1 MKKSLKKTLFAG
13 VAALSF
19 VAVAGVS
26 STNASAKSYAKVTS
40 NKALTTDATTR
51 NVAVNGTNALYTKA
65 GTLKGA
71 KTVATKTTL
80 AGLKNSKQGQ
90 KNFRA
95 YRVATTNRGSVYYK
109 VVSFDKTYRG
119 WIYGGKSVTAFAG
132 GIDSFNTTTAPAAAA
147 NTSSS
152 ASSASINT
160 QGQTTALTDAQK
172 NATYKI
178 TKAGTANDG
187 TATTY
192 TYPAWTEYRKGRTVT
207 DATPY
212 ANDTFKVT
220 DQTTRTREGDL
231 WVKIADTNAT
241 NGQKINGWIKY
252 SALTAQATTPTPTTT
267 PVASNAIRLN
277 FVDQS
282 GKSIATLDYTKPGT
296 NVQKDTAFGEL
307 KVDPKNSNTYTWQIT
322 DLNALSDLNNKIHNA
337 LAGTGYGFDLSNS
350 AANQSVANQSVV
362 AQAKTGET
370 TNISLVKGDTVF
382 QKLQVNTYATTDGS
396 ASAKPATDTASY
408 VAATNSAANDKITV
422 GTLPASLF
430 QGNVTLPDGKTKK
443 NIQIKLDSTT
453 ISPNGTLTE
462 AGKTVTTAI
471 SDQLKDGVTLEAVN
485 NAIEAEAAK
494 TYVAPASLNATD
506 LFGGSR
512 NASFSGT
519 DVMNYLAKH
528 TTLQTLKSGIYPVF
542 DKNGNI
548 DHFAQLTL
556 NAKSALSGTF
566 GQQSPVSVYYSYD
579 APVKVAFPT
588 ATTNNGFSPLA

>member
-26 STNASAKSYAKVTS
+26 SSNASAKSYAKVTS

-80 AGLKNSKQGQ
+80 ASLKNSKQGQ

-132 GIDSFNTTTAPAAAA
+132 GIASFSTTTAPAAAA

-192 TYPAWTEYRKGRTVT
+192 TYPAWTEYRKGRTVI

-241 NGQKINGWIKY
+241 NGQKINGWIKF
-252 SALTAQATTPTPTTT
+252 SALTAQATTPTTT
-267 PVASNAIRLN
+267 PVADNAVRFNL
-277 FVDQS
+277 VDPS
-282 GKSIATLDYTKPGT
+282 GKTIKSVDYTKLGT
-296 NVQKDTAFGEL
+296 TKKGDTLGSLSAVKDTNGNITSYQWQLNDADKTPL
-307 KVDPKNSNTYTWQIT
+307 K
-322 DLNALSDLNNKIHNA
+322 NAIDNA
-337 LAGTGYGFDLSNS
+337 LAGTGYGFDLS
-350 AANQSVANQSVV
+350 QSANQSVV

-382 QKLQVNTYATTDGS
+382 QKLQVKTYATPDSNES
-396 ASAKPATDTASY
+396 AAQPATDTASR
-408 VAATNSAANDKITV
+408 AKNDDVTV

-430 QGNVTLPDGKTKK
+430 QGMVPLKGSATPDVKM
-443 NIQIKLDSTT
+443 KLDSTT
-453 ISPNGTLTE
+453 IKPDGNLTDE
-462 AGKTVTTAI
+462 TVTKLVQAAI
-471 SDQLKDGVTLEAVN
+471 ANDDKEGTKLAAVN
-485 NAIEAEAAK
+485 NDIEAEAAK

-512 NASFSGT
+512 TASFSGT

-542 DKNGNI
+542 DKNGKI

-556 NAKSALSGTF
+556 NAKNAFGGTF
-566 GQQSPVSVYYSYD
+566 GQQSPVFVFYSYD
-579 APVKVAFPT
+579 APVKVNFPT

>member
-40 NKALTTDATTR
+40 NKALTNDATTR
-51 NVAVNGTNALYTKA
+51 NVAVNGTSALYTKA

-132 GIDSFNTTTAPAAAA
+132 GIASFNTTTAPAAAA
-147 NTSSS
+147 KTSSS

-220 DQTTRTREGDL
+220 DATTRTREGDL

-252 SALTAQATTPTPTTT
+252 SALTAQNPTPAPKPTPTPIADNQ
-267 PVASNAIRLN
+267 VAVK
-277 FVDQS
+277 FVDADS
-282 GKSIATLDYTKPGT
+282 GKQVGTTYTKT
-296 NVQKDTAFGEL
+296 NNNYLTETASEFLVSTLKFSASGYGSPISLLPAGYTDVSDPTGVQGLTGSQVAANVSALANAKYGST
-307 KVDPKNSNTYTWQIT
+307 VTYTVKKVQTTNYFGTSAKALANIQIPNGST
-322 DLNALSDLNNKIHNA
+322 GHQEISALFGNADNAYVFGNKKSGSLNSLRAALAQDTNTTGKDGASITNTQISDALSDNGLDTFYVVSINDGKDAAAAKRILVTNPSQLNN
-337 LAGTGYGFDLSNS
+337 LGTGVTVTIYQFSYVDGDFAKLNTVNTNTIDLTQYRYVPYSYKKDPTVTGSSLNNAS
-350 AANQSVANQSVV
+350 YSVV
-362 AQAKTGET
+362 
-370 TNISLVKGDTVF
+370 
-382 QKLQVNTYATTDGS
+382 
-396 ASAKPATDTASY
+396 
-408 VAATNSAANDKITV
+408 
-422 GTLPASLF
+422 
-430 QGNVTLPDGKTKK
+430 K
-443 NIQIKLDSTT
+443 N
-453 ISPNGTLTE
+453 
-462 AGKTVTTAI
+462 A
-471 SDQLKDGVTLEAVN
+471 
-485 NAIEAEAAK
+485 
-494 TYVAPASLNATD
+494 
-506 LFGGSR
+506 
-512 NASFSGT
+512 
-519 DVMNYLAKH
+519 
-528 TTLQTLKSGIYPVF
+528 F
-542 DKNGNI
+542 DKN
-548 DHFAQLTL
+548 
-556 NAKSALSGTF
+556 
-566 GQQSPVSVYYSYD
+566 VS
-579 APVKVAFPT
+579 K
-588 ATTNNGFSPLA
+588 

>member
-40 NKALTTDATTR
+40 NKALTSDATTR
-51 NVAVNGTNALYTKA
+51 NVTFTGTTALYTKA

-80 AGLKNSKQGQ
+80 AGLKNSKQSQ

-132 GIDSFNTTTAPAAAA
+132 GIASFNTTTAPAAAA

-152 ASSASINT
+152 ASSASSASINT
-160 QGQTTALTDAQK
+160 KGQTTALTDAQK

-212 ANDTFKVT
+212 AKDTFKVT
-220 DQTTRTREGDL
+220 DATTRTREGDL

-252 SALTAQATTPTPTTT
+252 SALTQTSNVPASKGIPASEGVTVNYIDKATGKT
-267 PVASNAIRLN
+267 VASKVLPFTADSSTSTVMSFDPTITGAATSSSTAKPSTPATPAKTSSAATSSSANKNDQLVQSNIPVGYSRSGYGQNTTVEATKGSTIVYYVTKNAAT
-277 FVDQS
+277 
-282 GKSIATLDYTKPGT
+282 KSISPEFYEYGTTNNLWTSLSPAQRKAFNDLNTNAKYQVTSGTVLPSATLTQLLKDSGLYTFK
-296 NVQKDTAFGEL
+296 F
-307 KVDPKNSNTYTWQIT
+307 T
-322 DLNALSDLNNKIHNA
+322 D
-337 LAGTGYGFDLSNS
+337 
-350 AANQSVANQSVV
+350 
-362 AQAKTGET
+362 
-370 TNISLVKGDTVF
+370 
-382 QKLQVNTYATTDGS
+382 
-396 ASAKPATDTASY
+396 
-408 VAATNSAANDKITV
+408 
-422 GTLPASLF
+422 
-430 QGNVTLPDGKTKK
+430 GNVTKT
-443 NIQIKLDSTT
+443 
-453 ISPNGTLTE
+453 
-462 AGKTVTTAI
+462 ATV
-471 SDQLKDGVTLEAVN
+471 
-485 NAIEAEAAK
+485 
-494 TYVAPASLNATD
+494 
-506 LFGGSR
+506 
-512 NASFSGT
+512 
-519 DVMNYLAKH
+519 
-528 TTLQTLKSGIYPVF
+528 
-542 DKNGNI
+542 
-548 DHFAQLTL
+548 
-556 NAKSALSGTF
+556 
-566 GQQSPVSVYYSYD
+566 VSVPDTNTKAGQSDVKPALYYN
-579 APVKVAFPT
+579 VK
-588 ATTNNGFSPLA
+588 

>member
-132 GIDSFNTTTAPAAAA
+132 GIASFNTTTAPAAAA

-252 SALTAQATTPTPTTT
+252 SALTAQATTPTTPTQT

-282 GKSIATLDYTKPGT
+282 GKSIATLDYTKAGT
-296 NVQKDTAFGEL
+296 NVQKGTAFGEL
-307 KVDPKNSNTYTWQIT
+307 KADPSKAIYTWQIT
-322 DLNALSDLNNKIHNA
+322 DSNALSDLTNKINNA
-337 LAGTGYGFDLSNS
+337 LAGTGYGFDISNDS
-350 AANQSVANQSVV
+350 VANKANQSVV

-382 QKLQVNTYATTDGS
+382 QKLQVNTYATTDGN
-396 ASAKPATDTASY
+396 AKAQLATDTASRAKQDD
-408 VAATNSAANDKITV
+408 VAV
-422 GTLPASLF
+422 GKLPTSLF
-430 QGNVTLPDGKTKK
+430 QGKVDLPDKTALPTKTSS
-443 NIQIKLDSTT
+443 IKLDSST
-453 ISPNGTLTE
+453 IDANGALIGSTV
-462 AGKTVTTAI
+462 KTAVAKAI
-471 SDQLKDGVTLEAVN
+471 TDGTSLEEVN
-485 NAIEAEAAK
+485 NAIEAAAAK

-542 DKNGNI
+542 DKDGNI

-556 NAKSALSGTF
+556 NAKNAFGGTF

-579 APVKVAFPT
+579 APVKVTFPT

>member
-1 MKKSLKKTLFAG
+1 MKKTLFAG

-80 AGLKNSKQGQ
+80 ASLKNSKQGQ

-132 GIDSFNTTTAPAAAA
+132 GIASFNTTTAPAAAKSA
-147 NTSSS
+147 SASS
-152 ASSASINT
+152 ASSASST
-160 QGQTTALTDAQK
+160 EQTTALTDAQK
-172 NATYKI
+172 AATYKI

-220 DQTTRTREGDL
+220 DEAVRTREGDL

-252 SALTAQATTPTPTTT
+252 SALTATAQTPATT
-267 PVASNAIRLN
+267 PVADNAVRIN
-277 FVDQS
+277 FTDAS
-282 GKSIATLDYTKPGT
+282 GKTIKSVDYTKLGAS
-296 NVQKDTAFGEL
+296 K
-307 KVDPKNSNTYTWQIT
+307 
-322 DLNALSDLNNKIHNA
+322 
-337 LAGTGYGFDLSNS
+337 
-350 AANQSVANQSVV
+350 
-362 AQAKTGET
+362 
-370 TNISLVKGDTVF
+370 KGDTLGSLSAVKDAKGNITSY
-382 QKLQVNTYATTDGS
+382 QWQVNSADAT
-396 ASAKPATDTASY
+396 P
-408 VAATNSAANDKITV
+408 
-422 GTLPASLF
+422 
-430 QGNVTLPDGKTKK
+430 
-443 NIQIKLDSTT
+443 
-453 ISPNGTLTE
+453 
-462 AGKTVTTAI
+462 
-471 SDQLKDGVTLEAVN
+471 LK
-485 NAIEAEAAK
+485 NAID
-494 TYVAPASLNATD
+494 N
-506 LFGGSR
+506 
-512 NASFSGT
+512 
-519 DVMNYLAKH
+519 
-528 TTLQTLKSGIYPVF
+528 
-542 DKNGNI
+542 
-548 DHFAQLTL
+548 
-556 NAKSALSGTF
+556 ALSGTGYSFDASVAANASVLAQAKLGDTTNVTLTKGATVYQQLSPYSTDGTSVTNAAPMYATAGPNKSVFDTTVAKDASGLTNDIEFKDTTQFNTDGTLTNDFQQELYNYLKDDNNSAKLNKLNSAILKAAAQTYIAPAALNTTDLFSGAQGASYTGQDVLNYVNGKASLKALKSGAFPQFNANGTLKGWYQLNYTPSYAANGTF
-566 GQQSPVSVYYSYD
+566 GNGASQVVYSYSS
-579 APVKVAFPT
+579 ATPTKLAAFPT
-588 ATTNNGFSPLA
+588 STGSNTSDPFIPGAQPTTPAKPTKPTTPTTGSDSTSTPTK

>member
-19 VAVAGVS
+19 VAAAGVS

-132 GIDSFNTTTAPAAAA
+132 GIASFSTTTAPAAAA

-192 TYPAWTEYRKGRTVT
+192 TYPAWTEYKKGRTVT

-252 SALTAQATTPTPTTT
+252 SALTATAQTPATT
-267 PVASNAIRLN
+267 PVADNAVRIT
-277 FVDQS
+277 FVDPQ
-282 GKSIATLDYTKPGT
+282 GNTIKSLDYVKANAKKDDTLGTLTATNGVYSWTLDET
-296 NVQKDTAFGEL
+296 L
-307 KVDPKNSNTYTWQIT
+307 KNDLQNKIT
-322 DLNALSDLNNKIHNA
+322 DALQ
-337 LAGTGYGFDLSNS
+337 GTGYGFT
-350 AANQSVANQSVV
+350 VANNVSLLG
-362 AQAKTGET
+362 QAKTGSEIKVPLT
-370 TNISLVKGDTVF
+370 KGNVVY
-382 QKLQVNTYATTDGS
+382 QQLKPVAYSNSSNPSSATPLN
-396 ASAKPATDTASY
+396 A
-408 VAATNSAANDKITV
+408 NSAATTPDNKALSNAYFGGIVDMNDNGANDTTKKFNLADVDAKTGAAGSTATTGLKAKVTDYVAGDSAKLKALNDKI
-422 GTLPASLF
+422 AS
-430 QGNVTLPDGKTKK
+430 
-443 NIQIKLDSTT
+443 
-453 ISPNGTLTE
+453 
-462 AGKTVTTAI
+462 
-471 SDQLKDGVTLEAVN
+471 
-485 NAIEAEAAK
+485 EAAAL
-494 TYVAPASLNATD
+494 YVAPSNLGAAD
-506 LFGGSR
+506 LFSGSN
-512 NASFSGT
+512 NASYTGT

-528 TTLQTLKSGIYPVF
+528 STLSTLKSPVFPVF
-542 DKNGNI
+542 DAAG
-548 DHFAQLTL
+548 DVTAWGQYTFTARQ
-556 NAKSALSGTF
+556 ALGGTF
-566 GQQSPVSVYYSYD
+566 GNGATSVYYSYP
-579 APVKVAFPT
+579 ASTTTGVTFPT
-588 ATTNNGFSPLA
+588 NSTTGYTPFGG

>member
-40 NKALTTDATTR
+40 NKALTSDATTR

-80 AGLKNSKQGQ
+80 ASLKNSKQGQ

-132 GIDSFNTTTAPAAAA
+132 GIASFNTTTAPAAAA
-147 NTSSS
+147 STSSSS
-152 ASSASINT
+152 ASSASSASST
-160 QGQTTALTDAQK
+160 EQTTALTDAQK

-192 TYPAWTEYRKGRTVT
+192 TYPAWTEYRKGRTVI

-241 NGQKINGWIKY
+241 NGQKINGWIKF
-252 SALTAQATTPTPTTT
+252 SALTAQNPTPAPAPIADNAVRFNFIDSQGKTVKSIDYVKTDAKKGDTLGSLTGPTTGTQDNFSWTLTQGVINDLQSKIDNALSGTGYSFTVSQYESTLAQAQTGSTVSLPVTKGDVVYQTLKPYVATKDNVTSTHSLT
-267 PVASNAIRLN
+267 PN
-277 FVDQS
+277 
-282 GKSIATLDYTKPGT
+282 GKSAGAFFKGSFDEGESPKATHIDISQLVITDNDGKVLSRKDSLPAVKTYIDGVTT
-296 NVQKDTAFGEL
+296 DKDTAL
-307 KVDPKNSNTYTWQIT
+307 AN
-322 DLNALSDLNNKIHNA
+322 LNNDVKEYAANFYLAPANISTSDL
-337 LAGTGYGFDLSNS
+337 
-350 AANQSVANQSVV
+350 
-362 AQAKTGET
+362 
-370 TNISLVKGDTVF
+370 
-382 QKLQVNTYATTDGS
+382 
-396 ASAKPATDTASY
+396 
-408 VAATNSAANDKITV
+408 
-422 GTLPASLF
+422 
-430 QGNVTLPDGKTKK
+430 
-443 NIQIKLDSTT
+443 
-453 ISPNGTLTE
+453 
-462 AGKTVTTAI
+462 
-471 SDQLKDGVTLEAVN
+471 
-485 NAIEAEAAK
+485 
-494 TYVAPASLNATD
+494 
-506 LFGGSR
+506 
-512 NASFSGT
+512 FSGT
-519 DVMNYLAKH
+519 KGSAFSSQDVLNYLAKH
-528 TTLQTLKSGIYPVF
+528 STLNTLKSPIYPVF
-542 DKNGNI
+542 NADGTVKEW
-548 DHFAQLTL
+548 DQLNL
-556 NAKSALSGTF
+556 NATSANSGTF
-566 GQQSPVSVYYSYD
+566 GTSPVQVVYTYGDVNVVSHPFSV
-579 APVKVAFPT
+579 
-588 ATTNNGFSPLA
+588 TNNGSSVNPLQ

>member
-132 GIDSFNTTTAPAAAA
+132 GIASFSTTTAPAAAA

-252 SALTAQATTPTPTTT
+252 SALTATDQTPTTT
-267 PVASNAIRLN
+267 PVADNAVRVT
-277 FVDQS
+277 FVDAS
-282 GKSIATLDYTKPGT
+282 GKQVGKSFDYAKTGAAKGATLGT
-296 NVQKDTAFGEL
+296 LSTVDGSYQWTLTDAQKSDLKALINTALDGTGYSF
-307 KVDPKNSNTYTWQIT
+307 
-322 DLNALSDLNNKIHNA
+322 DLNNTANA
-337 LAGTGYGFDLSNS
+337 
-350 AANQSVANQSVV
+350 AAL
-362 AQAKTGET
+362 AQAKTGAET
-370 TNISLVKGDTVF
+370 KIAVTKGSIVYQQLTPYAQTSASDTSITASKMSPIATTKNGAVYQGTVTVNKSANNGLPDSGFTLNLSDFVNADGTF
-382 QKLQVNTYATTDGS
+382 QKDDFKDASGTTKPGFKTTVSNYLNYVDTTGKDKTTTTSPEVKAARVQDLNNAFATATT
-396 ASAKPATDTASY
+396 TSY
-408 VAATNSAANDKITV
+408 I
-422 GTLPASLF
+422 
-430 QGNVTLPDGKTKK
+430 
-443 NIQIKLDSTT
+443 
-453 ISPNGTLTE
+453 
-462 AGKTVTTAI
+462 
-471 SDQLKDGVTLEAVN
+471 
-485 NAIEAEAAK
+485 
-494 TYVAPASLNATD
+494 APANLSFTD
-506 LFGGSR
+506 LF
-512 NASFSGT
+512 SGNNGAT
-519 DVMNYLAKH
+519 YSSNDVANYINGKAQLK
-528 TTLQTLKSGIYPVF
+528 TLKSGVYPVVDSDGNATF
-542 DKNGNI
+542 NQYTFNFNSANG
-548 DHFAQLTL
+548 
-556 NAKSALSGTF
+556 GTF
-566 GQQSPVSVYYSYD
+566 GSGATRVVYTYGDPATNVNYPTKTVSTTVSP
-579 APVKVAFPT
+579 F
-588 ATTNNGFSPLA
+588 N

>member
-51 NVAVNGTNALYTKA
+51 NVAVNGTTALYTKA

-132 GIDSFNTTTAPAAAA
+132 GIASFNTTTAPAAAA
-147 NTSSS
+147 STSSS

-252 SALTAQATTPTPTTT
+252 SALTAQATTPTTPTTT

-282 GKSIATLDYTKPGT
+282 GKSIATLDYTKTGT

-307 KVDPKNSNTYTWQIT
+307 KVDSSNPNTYTWQIT
-322 DLNALSDLNNKIHNA
+322 DPNALSDLTNKINNA
-337 LAGTGYGFDLSNS
+337 LAGTGYGFDLSKS
-350 AANQSVANQSVV
+350 AANQSVV

-382 QKLQVNTYATTDGS
+382 QKLQVNTYATTDGN
-396 ASAKPATDTASY
+396 ASAKLATDTASRAKKDN
-408 VAATNSAANDKITV
+408 VAV
-422 GTLPASLF
+422 GTLPASLLLGKVPVTNSVTITLDSDTINPDGTF
-430 QGNVTLPDGKTKK
+430 NATKAGPNVT
-443 NIQIKLDSTT
+443 NF
-453 ISPNGTLTE
+453 
-462 AGKTVTTAI
+462 
-471 SDQLKDGVTLEAVN
+471 LKAHSGAVN
-485 NAIEAEAAK
+485 NAIEAAAAR

-512 NASFSGT
+512 YASFSGT

-542 DKNGNI
+542 DKDGKIN
-548 DHFAQLTL
+548 HFAQLTL
-556 NAKSALSGTF
+556 NAKNAFGGTF
-566 GQQSPVSVYYSYD
+566 GQTSPASVFYSYD
-579 APVKVAFPT
+579 APVKVTFPT

>member
-132 GIDSFNTTTAPAAAA
+132 GIASFNTTTAPAAAKSA
-147 NTSSS
+147 SASS
-152 ASSASINT
+152 ASSASST
-160 QGQTTALTDAQK
+160 EQTTALTDAQK

-192 TYPAWTEYRKGRTVT
+192 TYPAWTEYRKGRTVI

-241 NGQKINGWIKY
+241 NGQKINGWIKF
-252 SALTAQATTPTPTTT
+252 SALTAQATTPTTT
-267 PVASNAIRLN
+267 PVADNAVRFNL
-277 FVDQS
+277 VDPS
-282 GKSIATLDYTKPGT
+282 GKVVKSVDYTKVNSKKGDT
-296 NVQKDTAFGEL
+296 LGSLVQTTSNGSTTLTWSLGGLEASVNTTIQDAL
-307 KVDPKNSNTYTWQIT
+307 K
-322 DLNALSDLNNKIHNA
+322 
-337 LAGTGYGFDLSNS
+337 GTGYTFDLTKN
-350 AANQSVANQSVV
+350 NVESVL
-362 AQAKTGET
+362 AQATTGSSV
-370 TNISLVKGDTVF
+370 NVPVSKADTVY
-382 QKLQVNTYATTDGS
+382 QQLKPYAYTNSTKLDLKPLNAYTKANGNAKASDNVFAPSKFSYTPSTTPSVDLSLFLGDDGNVRPSSDETYKAAAEKVKDAITKAGSVDKFNSDIASQVAFTYV
-396 ASAKPATDTASY
+396 KPAKLNVNDLFSGSKGQNYTAS
-408 VAATNSAANDKITV
+408 
-422 GTLPASLF
+422 
-430 QGNVTLPDGKTKK
+430 
-443 NIQIKLDSTT
+443 
-453 ISPNGTLTE
+453 
-462 AGKTVTTAI
+462 
-471 SDQLKDGVTLEAVN
+471 
-485 NAIEAEAAK
+485 
-494 TYVAPASLNATD
+494 
-506 LFGGSR
+506 
-512 NASFSGT
+512 
-519 DVMNYLAKH
+519 DVMNYISKH
-528 TTLQTLKSGIYPVF
+528 ASLSTLESPVF
-542 DKNGNI
+542 PVFNADGTIKNWEQYTYT
-548 DHFAQLTL
+548 AQ
-556 NAKSALSGTF
+556 SAAYGTF
-566 GQQSPVSVYYSYD
+566 GSGATNVLYSFGNAKEVSFPV
-579 APVKVAFPT
+579 AG
-588 ATTNNGFSPLA
+588 TNNSSTVSPFVER

>member
-132 GIDSFNTTTAPAAAA
+132 GIASFNTTTAPAAAA

-252 SALTAQATTPTPTTT
+252 SALTAQATTPTTPTTT

-307 KVDPKNSNTYTWQIT
+307 KVDPKNPSTYTWQIT
-322 DLNALSDLNNKIHNA
+322 DSNALSDLNNKIHNA
-337 LAGTGYGFDLSNS
+337 LAGTGYGFDIINS

-396 ASAKPATDTASY
+396 AKAQPAKDTASN
-408 VAATNSAANDKITV
+408 AASYDKTANITAD
-422 GTLPASLF
+422 TLPTSLF
-430 QGNVTLPDGKTKK
+430 QGQVTLPDSKKTP
-443 NIQIKLDSTT
+443 IKLDSTT
-453 ISPNGTLTE
+453 IKADGTLTTDA
-462 AGKTVTTAI
+462 AGVAVKNAVKDAI
-471 SDQLKDGVTLEAVN
+471 AGGTTLEAIN
-485 NAIEAEAAK
+485 NAIEAEAAQ

-579 APVKVAFPT
+579 APVKVTFPT

>member
-26 STNASAKSYAKVTS
+26 SSNASAKSYAKVTS

-80 AGLKNSKQGQ
+80 ASLKNSKQGQ

-132 GIDSFNTTTAPAAAA
+132 GIASFSTTTAPAAANSA
-147 NTSSS
+147 SASS
-152 ASSASINT
+152 ASSASSAE
-160 QGQTTALTDAQK
+160 QTTALTDAQK
-172 NATYKI
+172 AATYKI

-252 SALTAQATTPTPTTT
+252 SALTAQATTPTTT
-267 PVASNAIRLN
+267 PVADNAVRIN
-277 FVDQS
+277 FVDNT
-282 GKSIATLDYTKPGT
+282 GKAIKSLDYVKANAKKGDTLGT
-296 NVQKDTAFGEL
+296 FQLNQAGTAYSWTL
-307 KVDPKNSNTYTWQIT
+307 TTDQSNDIQSKVDAT
-322 DLNALSDLNNKIHNA
+322 
-337 LAGTGYGFDLSNS
+337 LAGTGYSFKVANNQAVLGQATTGSEVNIPLTKGSAVFQVLKPAAYSTTNPGVAHTTDLTVNKSTNPDLSN
-350 AANQSVANQSVV
+350 AVF
-362 AQAKTGET
+362 
-370 TNISLVKGDTVF
+370 TN
-382 QKLQVNTYATTDGS
+382 N
-396 ASAKPATDTASY
+396 
-408 VAATNSAANDKITV
+408 
-422 GTLPASLF
+422 
-430 QGNVTLPDGKTKK
+430 GKT
-443 NIQIKLDSTT
+443 LTVSDDSTVPSKIAFDLT
-453 ISPNGTLTE
+453 QVDANG
-462 AGKTVTTAI
+462 
-471 SDQLKDGVTLEAVN
+471 
-485 NAIEAEAAK
+485 
-494 TYVAPASLNATD
+494 
-506 LFGGSR
+506 
-512 NASFSGT
+512 
-519 DVMNYLAKH
+519 
-528 TTLQTLKSGIYPVF
+528 
-542 DKNGNI
+542 
-548 DHFAQLTL
+548 
-556 NAKSALSGTF
+556 NAKSALTAQVLAYLKGNGNTIDKLNSEIASAAAGTYVSPANLQVNDLFSGSTDASYSGSDVMNYINKHDSLKSLKSGAYPVFDANGKITSWKQVTFNAETAYAGKF
-566 GQQSPVSVYYSYD
+566 GQTTPSEVVYSFN
-579 APVKVAFPT
+579 PST
-588 ATTNNGFSPLA
+588 ATTLTTFPTTSGNGYNPFG

>member
-26 STNASAKSYAKVTS
+26 SSNASAKSYAKVTS

-80 AGLKNSKQGQ
+80 ASLKNSKQGQ

-132 GIDSFNTTTAPAAAA
+132 GIASFSTTTAPAAAA

-192 TYPAWTEYRKGRTVT
+192 SYPAWTEYKKGRTVT

-252 SALTAQATTPTPTTT
+252 SALTAQATTPTTT
-267 PVASNAIRLN
+267 PVADNAVRVN
-277 FVDQS
+277 FVDAS
-282 GKSIATLDYTKPGT
+282 GKTIKSVDYTKLGASKKGDT
-296 NVQKDTAFGEL
+296 LGSLSAVKDTNGNTSYQWQLNDADKAPL
-307 KVDPKNSNTYTWQIT
+307 KNAID
-322 DLNALSDLNNKIHNA
+322 NALS
-337 LAGTGYGFDLSNS
+337 GTGYSFDASV
-350 AANQSVANQSVV
+350 AANASVL
-362 AQAKTGET
+362 AQAK
-370 TNISLVKGDTVF
+370 LGDT
-382 QKLQVNTYATTDGS
+382 T
-396 ASAKPATDTASY
+396 
-408 VAATNSAANDKITV
+408 
-422 GTLPASLF
+422 
-430 QGNVTLPDGKTKK
+430 NVTLTKGATVYQQLK
-443 NIQIKLDSTT
+443 AYSQDANASGEL
-453 ISPNGTLTE
+453 TLTPLSPISSTATNRQAYATDVTVDGQSIALSSFVKSDSFDTKGFLAAYNTAFTAAKAATPTLTAE
-462 AGKTVTTAI
+462 KFATDFNTEVSGKAATTFITPANLNVSDLFSGNQGAGFTSTDVANY
-471 SDQLKDGVTLEAVN
+471 VN
-485 NAIEAEAAK
+485 NH
-494 TYVAPASLNATD
+494 AS
-506 LFGGSR
+506 
-512 NASFSGT
+512 
-519 DVMNYLAKH
+519 
-528 TTLQTLKSGIYPVF
+528 LQTLKSGVFPVVSADGSAVTF
-542 DKNGNI
+542 DQFVFNFSNG
-548 DHFAQLTL
+548 A
-556 NAKSALSGTF
+556 AGTF
-566 GQQSPVSVYYSYD
+566 GQTPARAVYTFNSTK
-579 APVKVAFPT
+579 PNTNVTFPT
-588 ATTNNGFSPLA
+588 SNPSNTTTPFA

>member
-40 NKALTTDATTR
+40 NKALTNDATTR
-51 NVAVNGTNALYTKA
+51 NVAVNGTSALYTKA

-132 GIDSFNTTTAPAAAA
+132 GIASFNTTTAPAAAKSA
-147 NTSSS
+147 SASS
-152 ASSASINT
+152 ASSASST
-160 QGQTTALTDAQK
+160 EQTTALTDAQK

-252 SALTAQATTPTPTTT
+252 SALTAQATTPTTT
-267 PVASNAIRLN
+267 PVADNAVRIN
-277 FVDQS
+277 FVDNT
-282 GKSIATLDYTKPGT
+282 GKAIKSLDYVKANAKKGDTLGT
-296 NVQKDTAFGEL
+296 FQLNQAKTAYSWTL
-307 KVDPKNSNTYTWQIT
+307 TTDQSNDIQSKVDAT
-322 DLNALSDLNNKIHNA
+322 
-337 LAGTGYGFDLSNS
+337 LAGTGYSFKVANNQAVLGQATTGSEVNIPLTKGSAVFQVLKPAAYSTTNPGVAHTTDLTVNKSTNPDLSN
-350 AANQSVANQSVV
+350 AVF
-362 AQAKTGET
+362 
-370 TNISLVKGDTVF
+370 TNNGKKLTV
-382 QKLQVNTYATTDGS
+382 
-396 ASAKPATDTASY
+396 
-408 VAATNSAANDKITV
+408 
-422 GTLPASLF
+422 
-430 QGNVTLPDGKTKK
+430 PD
-443 NIQIKLDSTT
+443 DSTAT
-453 ISPNGTLTE
+453 GKIEFDLTQVDANG
-462 AGKTVTTAI
+462 
-471 SDQLKDGVTLEAVN
+471 
-485 NAIEAEAAK
+485 
-494 TYVAPASLNATD
+494 
-506 LFGGSR
+506 
-512 NASFSGT
+512 
-519 DVMNYLAKH
+519 
-528 TTLQTLKSGIYPVF
+528 
-542 DKNGNI
+542 
-548 DHFAQLTL
+548 
-556 NAKSALSGTF
+556 NAKSALTDKVLEYLKSNGNTIDKLNSEIASAAAGTYVSPANLQVNDLFSGSTDASYSGSGVMNYINKHDSLKSLKSGAYPVFDANGKITSWKQVTFNAETAYAGKF
-566 GQQSPVSVYYSYD
+566 GQTTPSEVVYSFN
-579 APVKVAFPT
+579 PST
-588 ATTNNGFSPLA
+588 ATTLTTFPTTSGNGYNPFG

>member
-1 MKKSLKKTLFAG
+1 M
-13 VAALSF
+13 
-19 VAVAGVS
+19 
-26 STNASAKSYAKVTS
+26 
-40 NKALTTDATTR
+40 TTDATTR
-51 NVAVNGTNALYTKA
+51 NVAVNGTTALYTKA

-132 GIDSFNTTTAPAAAA
+132 GIASFSTTTAPAAAA

-252 SALTAQATTPTPTTT
+252 SALTAQATTPTTT

-307 KVDPKNSNTYTWQIT
+307 KLDPSSKSAAYSWQIT
-322 DLNALSDLNNKIHNA
+322 DLNALSDLNNKINNV
-337 LAGTGYGFDLSNS
+337 LAGTGYGFDLSKS
-350 AANQSVANQSVV
+350 AANQSVV

-382 QKLQVNTYATTDGS
+382 QKLQVNTYATTNGNE
-396 ASAKPATDTASY
+396 ASAKRAYAI
-408 VAATNSAANDKITV
+408 K
-422 GTLPASLF
+422 GGKLPASVF
-430 QGNVTLPDGKTKK
+430 QGKVKVGDKT
-443 NIQIKLDSTT
+443 ITLDSTT
-453 ISPNGTLTE
+453 IDAKGNLIAGNDTGVSAAIGVNGTNL
-462 AGKTVTTAI
+462 A
-471 SDQLKDGVTLEAVN
+471 AVN

-506 LFGGSR
+506 LFSGSR
-512 NASFSGT
+512 YASFSGT

-528 TTLQTLKSGIYPVF
+528 TTIQTLKSGIYPVF
-542 DKNGNI
+542 DKTGKI
-548 DHFAQLTL
+548 DHFAQLTF
-556 NAKSALSGTF
+556 NAKNAFGGTF
-566 GQQSPVSVYYSYD
+566 GQTSPATVFYSYD
-579 APVKVAFPT
+579 APVKVTFPT
-588 ATTNNGFSPLA
+588 ATTNNGFSPLV